1 MRQFRNPR
9 YAPESLERKL
19 SPSGFFAPVAAEFA
33 HASSAAS
40 AGPRIAPY
48 RGFVTPP
55 RYTLIAV
62 EASAFAGPPVEPSP
76 SPSPSPNPDPSPDPN
91 PGTGEPP
98 WDAPSDPT
106 GPTEPA

>member
-33 HASSAAS
+33 PASSSAS
-40 AGPRIAPY
+40 AGPKIAANQ
-48 RGFVTPP
+48 GFATPP
-55 RYTLIAV
+55 RYTVMAV
-62 EASAFAGPPVEPSP
+62 EARAFASPPVEPGP
-76 SPSPSPNPDPSPDPN
+76 SPQPSPNPG

-98 WDAPSDPT
+98 WEVPSAPM
-106 GPTEPA
+106 GPAEPA